1 MGSEEVVQMSR
12 KKLNKSTV
20 DMDNPAVANIL
31 KKKQGLADPR
41 ELLWALG
48 YSERKANDLYAA
60 RKKNGMQKKGT
71 VVSGALLMTEG
82 QFNDWHAG
90 FTQAA

>member
-1 MGSEEVVQMSR
+1 MAR
-12 KKLNKSTV
+12 KKLNKDTV
-20 DMDNPAVANIL
+20 DMDNPSVASVL
-31 KKKQGLADPR
+31 RRKQGLADPR

-48 YSERKANDLYAA
+48 YSERKANDLYSG

-71 VVSGALLMTEG
+71 VISGALLMSES
-82 QFNDWHAG
+82 QFNEWHAE